1 MGWFVTSASRWMT
14 TISSGAFIRLSSW
27 ASRLDRPMSLLCCR
41 QREPEYGA
49 PGFIGVYPQPT
60 PMRDDDGAAD
70 RQPHPDSAG
79 LCRVEGLENP
89 LEMFPINARSRIA
102 HFDKNATG
110 LDLLGSDR

>member
-1 MGWFVTSASRWMT
+1 MGCFVTSASRWMT
-14 TISSGAFIRLSSW
+14 TISRGAFVQLSNL
-27 ASRLDRPMSLLCCR
+27 ANRLDRSMSLLCCR
-41 QREPEYGA
+41 QGEPEYGA
-49 PGFIGVYPQPT
+49 PRLIVVYPQPT
-60 PMRDDDGAAD
+60 PMRDDDGTAD

-79 LCRVEGLENP
+79 LCRVEWFENP